1 MLSKKCKL
9 HLEEVGETG
18 LQHMGKALMVALKLQ
33 LLVPVV
39 IIHSVAP
46 RFFTKTATNTMRNI
60 LNDRK
65 QKTDK

>member
-1 MLSKKCKL
+1 MFSKQCKA
-9 HLEEVGETG
+9 HLAEVNETG
-18 LQHMGKALMVALKLQ
+18 LQHMGKALLIALKLQ
-33 LLVPVV
+33 LLVPAV